1 VIVDC
6 LSFGSLWWL
15 RPGETAD
22 SSLKFSGHAAIFNT
36 TGFRQGAGERRSWT
50 IPGVLRFNAGT
61 LADQRLR
68 PEMLIGGKF
77 QATNVEHRGSWN
89 RLLLLRKVR
98 RQVPPDAMLVNV
110 RSVTVG
116 SIAFGANWRSSGVR
130 VIASSSFG
138 GEQETLLLMAAGGE
152 FTTSKGTWRCQC
164 INSTMNCAAV

>member
-1 VIVDC
+1 MIVVC

-15 RPGETAD
+15 RPGESAD
-22 SSLKFSGHAAIFNT
+22 TSLKFTGHAAIFNT
-36 TGFRQGAGERRSWT
+36 TGFRWGARERRNWT

-61 LADQRLR
+61 LADQRVH
-68 PEMLIGGKF
+68 PEMMVGGKF

-89 RLLLLRKVR
+89 RLLLIRKVR

-110 RSVTVG
+110 RSVALG

-130 VIASSSFG
+130 VIASSSLG
-138 GEQETLLLMAAGGE
+138 GEQETLLLMAAGSE

-164 INSTMNCAAV
+164 INSTMNCVAV